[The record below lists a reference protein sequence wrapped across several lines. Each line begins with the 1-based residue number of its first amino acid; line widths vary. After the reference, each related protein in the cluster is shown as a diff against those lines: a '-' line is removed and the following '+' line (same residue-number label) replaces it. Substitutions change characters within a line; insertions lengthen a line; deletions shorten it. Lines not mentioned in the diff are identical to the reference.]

1 MQVMDKYRKTVLTLI
16 FELHIISLPKLNLAK
31 EKLDE
36 KERKLLK
43 WCEFLVNPYNVDV
56 EGYDKIMEAKEEIEK
71 IRKDKRERWLAEQRQ
86 KYIWDMKAT
95 EKFGY
100 EKGSNDKSKEIA
112 KKMMDE
118 GIDIETVIK
127 VTGLTEEEINKK
139 MYVNMT

>member
-1 MQVMDKYRKTVLTLI
+1 MTPV

-31 EKLDE
+31 GKLDE

-43 WCEFLVNPYNVDV
+43 WCQFLTDPYNVDI

-100 EKGSNDKSKEIA
+100 EKGKKEGIEEGSNNKSKEIA
-112 KKMMDE
+112 KKMLDE
-118 GIDIETVIK
+118 GIDTETVIN
-127 VTGLTEEEINKK
+127 VTGLTEEEIKQIKQN
-139 MYVNMT
+139 